1 MSFSPR
7 VKKLAKINNIH
18 EYDLF
23 IAGCIMDL
31 KEDMKDNWPLNLGSY
46 FDTKMDMLEKLLPNV
61 YTILS
66 RHQLAR
72 LPRCAYSELKLN
84 KRLKLKGMVAAYVG
98 SLKSQEDREP
108 DELPMKKVGSLLI
121 ILMMEA

>member
-1 MSFSPR
+1 
-7 VKKLAKINNIH
+7 
-18 EYDLF
+18 
-23 IAGCIMDL
+23 MDL
-31 KEDMKDNWPLNLGSY
+31 KEDMKDNWPLKLESY
-46 FDTKMDMLEKLLPNV
+46 FYTKMEILEQLLPSV

-72 LPRCAYSELKLN
+72 LPRFAHSELKLN
-84 KRLKLKGMVAAYVG
+84 KRLKLKGIVAAYVG
-98 SLKSQEDREP
+98 SLKSQEDGLP